1 VRGRLSALLA
11 LAVAVSCVAA
21 TLVVHPASARPS
33 STQLQ
38 ITDLGT
44 LRGGTYSHA
53 FGINERGQVVGRA
66 DTASGEEHAF
76 LWEDGEMTDLGTLV
90 SDQSYDLDQ
99 SLAQSINDRGQVAG
113 WSSTASGH
121 SHAVL
126 WGKRAAHQRRSS
138 ATGG

>member
-21 TLVVHPASARPS
+21 TLIVHPASARPS

-53 FGINERGQVVGRA
+53 FGINERGQVVGRD

-76 LWEDGEMTDLGTLV
+76 LWEDGEVTELV
-90 SDQSYDLDQ
+90 TSS
-99 SLAQSINDRGQVAG
+99 SKEAG
-113 WSSTASGH
+113 S
-121 SHAVL
+121 
-126 WGKRAAHQRRSS
+126 K
-138 ATGG
+138 